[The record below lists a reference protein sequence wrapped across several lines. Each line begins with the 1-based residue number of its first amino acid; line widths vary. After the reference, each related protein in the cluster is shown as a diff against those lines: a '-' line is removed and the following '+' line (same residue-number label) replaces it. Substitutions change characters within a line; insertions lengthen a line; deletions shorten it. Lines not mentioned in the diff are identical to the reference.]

1 MDLIIH
7 VDDNTPSEEYD
18 VGRRTIEVVNSRTLE
33 TKQNSWE
40 EQSRERRK
48 ESSGPLEHR
57 MQKIIERQG
66 LDCTK
71 RSCYTWCEA

>member
-7 VDDNTPSEEYD
+7 VDDTTPSEEYD
-18 VGRRTIEVVNSRTLE
+18 VGRRTIEVVNLRTLE

-48 ESSGPLEHR
+48 ESSGPLENR
-57 MQKIIERQG
+57 MQKNH
-66 LDCTK
+66 
-71 RSCYTWCEA
+71 

>member
-1 MDLIIH
+1 MALTIE
-7 VDDNTPSEEYD
+7 VDDTTPSEEYD
-18 VGRRTIEVVNSRTLE
+18 VGRRTIEVVNSGTLE

-66 LDCTK
+66 LDCAK
-71 RSCYTWCEA
+71 KSC